1 MLIECQ
7 LSNGGKWW
15 RIESYFFV
23 LSSNRRTCVV
33 PRYLFLKVRPKSA
46 VRHFNRS
53 MQSLFFVIA
62 KNYEPLVRRM
72 CQNEWITEIIEYD
85 SSVLVYCTC
94 SVQPLS
100 THRGGSC
107 SEEGVAYTAK
117 DFFDLM
123 WNLFSPFLPYNA
135 REITAICWCCQ
146 KKGQRLAIPSYHKLL
161 SE

>member
-72 CQNEWITEIIEYD
+72 CQNEWITEIFIILGF
-85 SSVLVYCTC
+85 SCTTSPYIVEAC
-94 SVQPLS
+94 ARRKVWRTRP
-100 THRGGSC
+100 
-107 SEEGVAYTAK
+107 K
-117 DFFDLM
+117 I
-123 WNLFSPFLPYNA
+123 FS
-135 REITAICWCCQ
+135 ICWCEIFFLLFIVLQCEKSRQ
-146 KKGQRLAIPSYHKLL
+146 FDADSKTRTTFGHCFAIPSYHKFQ
-161 SE
+161 